1 MDKNELAYQLTHVND
16 EVRSCWWLE
25 LIFGEKP
32 CDLKGASYKDV
43 LRIATSQWGVM
54 DYIDLWDGF
63 GSLCYRIAMTAN
75 DGVIDSWKDVHD
87 ALRYIRFMITPSEI
101 NACPLEALIYNDAEV
116 RGEFAWFLYKAAG
129 RGQDMANLYR
139 YMYQLDSDTAMHV
152 YAASADHVWDAPME
166 RECTMTEFCRVF
178 NPYKYSVNVTDGPY
192 VSRVEPLLD
201 KIQANSAWVYERD
214 GKEYDFELSLGLD
227 PCDIRKEDVPEDLFD
242 DWSAAVSHWSFAV
255 DCMLR
260 PSISGGKY
268 GTGARTYREF
278 CKRACPI
285 DADRISA
292 CALKFA
298 DAVGNIFNWWY
309 GKNINKIFSAP
320 SKGFVLGTM
329 SESDLMRS
337 WLE

>member
-1 MDKNELAYQLTHVND
+1 MDKNDLLHQLTRVSD
-16 EVRSCWWLE
+16 EVQSCSWLE
-25 LIFGEKP
+25 FIFGERVG
-32 CDLKGASYKDV
+32 DLKGASYKDV

-75 DGVIDSWKDVHD
+75 DGVIDSWKDVRD
-87 ALRYIRFMITPSEI
+87 ALRYIRFMITPNEL
-101 NACPLEALIYNDAEV
+101 NWYPLEELIYKDVEV

-152 YAASADHVWDAPME
+152 YSCSADHIWYAPME

-201 KIQANSAWVYERD
+201 KIQADSAWVYERG

-227 PCDIRKEDVPEDLFD
+227 PCDIRKEDVPKDLFD
-242 DWSAAVSHWSFAV
+242 DWFTAVEHWRAAV
-255 DCMLR
+255 DCMLS
-260 PSISGGKY
+260 PSGEKY
-268 GTGARTYREF
+268 GTGARNYREF

-285 DADRISA
+285 DADRISF

-298 DAVGNIFNWWY
+298 ESVEHIFDWWY
-309 GKNINKIFSAP
+309 RLNCKPRCVEHAG
-320 SKGFVLGTM
+320 GFVLGTM
-329 SESDLMRS
+329 GDDSLMRS

>member
-1 MDKNELAYQLTHVND
+1 MDRNELAYQLTHVTD
-16 EVRSCWWLE
+16 EVRSCIWLE
-25 LIFGEKP
+25 LIFGERAG
-32 CDLKGASYKDV
+32 DLKGASYKDV

-54 DYIDLWDGF
+54 DYIDLWGEF
-63 GSLCYRIAMTAN
+63 GSLCYKIAMTAH
-75 DGVIDSWKDVHD
+75 DGVFDSWKDVRD
-87 ALRYIRFMITPSEI
+87 ALRYIRFVITPNELNS
-101 NACPLEALIYNDAEV
+101 CPLEELIYKDVEV
-116 RGEFAWFLYKAAG
+116 REQFAWFLYKAAG

-152 YAASADHVWDAPME
+152 YVASANHVWDAPME

-192 VSRVEPLLD
+192 TSRVEPLLD
-201 KIQANSAWVYERD
+201 KIQADSAWVYERG

-242 DWSAAVSHWSFAV
+242 DWFIAVEHWRSAV
-255 DCMLR
+255 DCMLC
-260 PSISGGKY
+260 PSGVKY
-268 GTGARTYREF
+268 GTGARNYREF

-285 DADRISA
+285 DADRISF

-298 DAVGNIFNWWY
+298 ESVEHIFDWWY
-309 GKNINKIFSAP
+309 RLNCKPRCVEHAG
-320 SKGFVLGTM
+320 GFVLGTM
-329 SESDLMRS
+329 EESDLMRS

>member
-1 MDKNELAYQLTHVND
+1 MDKNELAYQLTHVTD
-16 EVRSCWWLE
+16 EVRSCSWLE
-25 LIFGEKP
+25 FIFGERVG
-32 CDLKGASYKDV
+32 DLKGPSYKDV

-54 DYIDLWDGF
+54 DYADLWDTF
-63 GSLCYRIAMTAN
+63 GSFCYAVATLAN
-75 DGVIDSWKDVHD
+75 ADVIDSWKDVRD
-87 ALRYIRFMITPSEI
+87 ALRYIRFEITPNEI
-101 NACPLEALIYNDAEV
+101 NICPLECLIYKDVEV
-116 RGEFAWFLYKAAG
+116 REKFAWFLYKAAG

-152 YAASADHVWDAPME
+152 YLCSDNQIWVAPME
-166 RECTMTEFCRVF
+166 REFAMTEFCRVF

-192 VSRVEPLLD
+192 VSHVEPLLD
-201 KIQANSAWVYERD
+201 KIQADSAWVYERG
-214 GKEYDFELSLGLD
+214 GKEYDFESSLGLD
-227 PCDIRKEDVPEDLFD
+227 PCDIRKDDVPKDLFD
-242 DWSAAVSHWSFAV
+242 DWSAAVSRWCFAV
-255 DCMLR
+255 DCMLS
-260 PSISGGKY
+260 PSGVKY
-268 GTGARTYREF
+268 GTGAKTYKEF
-278 CKRACPI
+278 CKRAHPI

>member
-1 MDKNELAYQLTHVND
+1 MAHALTRVTD
-16 EVRSCWWLE
+16 EVQSCSWLE
-25 LIFGEKP
+25 FIFGKKQG
-32 CDLKGASYKDV
+32 DLNRSSYKDV
-43 LRIATSQWGVM
+43 LHVATLQWGVM
-54 DYIDLWDGF
+54 DYINLWDGF
-63 GSLCYRIAMTAN
+63 GDLCYRIAMTAN
-75 DGVIDSWKDVHD
+75 DEVIDSWKDVHD

-139 YMYQLDSDTAMHV
+139 YMYQLDSDTAMQV
-152 YAASADHVWDAPME
+152 YAASADHIWDAPME
-166 RECTMTEFCRVF
+166 REFTMTEFCRVF
-178 NPYKYSVNVTDGPY
+178 NPYKYPVDVTDGSY
-192 VSRVEPLLD
+192 TSHVEPLLD
-201 KIQANSAWVYERD
+201 KIQADSAWVYER
-214 GKEYDFELSLGLD
+214 GGVEYDFESSLGFD
-227 PCDIRKEDVPEDLFD
+227 PCDIRKEDVPKDLFD
-242 DWSAAVSHWSFAV
+242 DWFTAVEHWRSAV
-255 DCMLR
+255 DCMLI
-260 PSISGGKY
+260 PSGVKY
-268 GTGARTYREF
+268 GTGAKTYKEF

-329 SESDLMRS
+329 NESDLMRS